1 MMNNPMMNNPMMQM
15 MAMLRN
21 GKNPQQ
27 FLMQMARNNP
37 QVRQVM
43 QMMNGKSPE
52 ELRKMADNIAAE
64 RGTTVEDVARQ
75 LGITIPSKR

>member
-1 MMNNPMMNNPMMQM
+1 MMMINPMMQM
-15 MAMLRN
+15 VGMLRN

-27 FLMQMARNNP
+27 FLLQMAQNNP

-43 QMMNGKSPE
+43 QMMQGKSAE
-52 ELRKMADNIAAE
+52 ELRRMADNIAAE

-75 LGITIPSKR
+75 LGIMIPSNR

>member
-1 MMNNPMMNNPMMQM
+1 MMINPMMQM
-15 MAMLRN
+15 VGMIRN

-27 FLMQMARNNP
+27 FLMQMAQNNP

-43 QMMNGKSPE
+43 QMMQGKTPA
-52 ELRKMADNIAAE
+52 ELRQMADNIAAE

-75 LGITIPSKR
+75 LGIMIPSNR